1 MLLPHKLQGHHREW
15 VKISDDAFSP
25 SQKSSLRFRLLF
37 FRLKQLV
44 PIPIT
49 EHTSHRLL
57 EYPIVLNK
65 HSPAIIAQSAVRRLP
80 RLALLLFCLAYVL
93 PGFFGRA
100 PWKNEDIAAFGVMRE
115 LASGAA
121 SWLTPQLLGKA
132 TGFDALAP
140 YWLGALAIK
149 CLPFLDPALAVR
161 IPFILLLVLSL
172 LATWYA
178 VYYLARSPQ
187 AQPVAFAFGG
197 EASPLDYAR
206 AIADAGVLALMACLG
221 LAQLSH
227 ETTPALAQLGFTA
240 LVFYAMA
247 ASPYRRATQI
257 MGPALGLLIGL
268 AGLALSGAPTLALLL
283 GMGGAGVEWTHMR
296 WGNTA
301 RKNSHNGQTEV
312 SSQQQSAQWVWLIV
326 GTTALVCL
334 LAYGLDLWRWRIQLP
349 GADGQSTWDTWRK
362 LGRLLLWFTWPAWP
376 LALWTLWRWRWQ
388 LASRHVALPLWFAAM
403 AVAAT
408 LTTTAS
414 DRSLL
419 LSLPPLAAL
428 AAFALPTL
436 KRSVASLV
444 DWFTLLFFTG
454 CTLIIWVVWIAMQTG
469 VPRQPAANVARLA
482 PGFEPSFSWFAFLAA
497 ACATLAWAGLVH
509 WRAGGHRAA
518 IWKSLVLPAAGATLC
533 WLLLMTLWLPLLDYA
548 RSYAPMSRQIASMVD
563 KKSCVE
569 IYGISSAH
577 AAGLQYHGRL
587 ELRQAQTR
595 AVCPYLIVDANAQ
608 TSLGNMV
615 NLPDWAFQAKV
626 SRPTDKNES
635 VLLFKRV
642 SMSHAS
648 AAFYQSEAE
657 PAKLADPSPSP

>member
-1 MLLPHKLQGHHREW
+1 M
-15 VKISDDAFSP
+15 
-25 SQKSSLRFRLLF
+25 
-37 FRLKQLV
+37 
-44 PIPIT
+44 
-49 EHTSHRLL
+49 
-57 EYPIVLNK
+57 NK
-65 HSPAIIAQSAVRRLP
+65 PSPAIIAQSAVRRLP

-100 PWKNEDIAAFGVMRE
+100 PWKNEDLAAFGVMRE
-115 LASGAA
+115 LSSSAVN
-121 SWLTPQLLGKA
+121 WLTPQLLGQA
-132 TGFDALAP
+132 NGFDALAP
-140 YWLGALAIK
+140 YWLGALSIQ
-149 CLPFLDPALAVR
+149 CMPFLDPALAVR
-161 IPFILLLVLSL
+161 VPFVLLLVLTL

-197 EASPLDYAR
+197 EASPVDYAR
-206 AIADAGVLALMACLG
+206 AIADAGVLALIACLG

-227 ETTPALAQLGFTA
+227 ETTPALAQLGFTS

-247 ASPYRRATQI
+247 ASPYRPATRI

-268 AGLALSGAPTLALLL
+268 AGLALSGAPTLAALF
-283 GMGGAGVEWTHMR
+283 GFGGAGVEWAHTR
-296 WGNTA
+296 WGNST
-301 RKNSHNGQTEV
+301 RRSSHNRQEAV
-312 SSQQQSAQWVWLIV
+312 SSQQQSTQWIWLMV
-326 GTTALVCL
+326 CATALVCL

-349 GADGQSTWDTWRK
+349 GGDNQPAWDTWRK

-388 LASRHVALPLWFAAM
+388 LASRHVALPLWFSAM

-419 LSLPPLAAL
+419 LSLPALAAL

-454 CTLIIWVVWIAMQTG
+454 CALIIWIVWIAMQTG
-469 VPRQPAANVARLA
+469 IPRQPAANVARLA
-482 PGFEPSFSWFAFLAA
+482 PGFEPSFSWFAFLTAT
-497 ACATLAWAGLVH
+497 CATLAWAALVH
-509 WRAGGHRAA
+509 WRAGAHRAA

-548 RSYAPMSRQIASMVD
+548 RSYAPMSRQLASMVD
-563 KKSCVE
+563 KNSCVE

-577 AAGLQYHGRL
+577 AAGLQYHGQL
-587 ELRQAQTR
+587 ELRQAQAR
-595 AVCPYLIVDANAQ
+595 AVCPYLIVDARAQ
-608 TSLGNMV
+608 TNLGNLV
-615 NLPDWAFQAKV
+615 NMPDWAFQAKV

-642 SMSHAS
+642 SSHRAS
-648 AAFYQSEAE
+648 AVPDQVGTAVSQPTLLSI
-657 PAKLADPSPSP
+657 SR